1 MSEVLI
7 TGASGFAGT
16 NLLKHLST
24 KGIKSTAL
32 VRKPKVGEMGWQSD
46 LTFSSEIGAVVHLAG
61 KAHDLKK
68 VAGSD
73 EYFCVNTELTKRVFG
88 AFLNSNAHTFIY
100 VSSVKAIADKVE
112 GEMLLETDLPK
123 PLTPYGKSKLAAE
136 MYLLALPLPA
146 PKNVYILRP
155 CMIHGRGNK
164 GNLNLLYKLVKK
176 GIPWPLGAFEN
187 KRSFLSVDNFCFV
200 VDEILSGNLAP
211 GVYNLA
217 DTDPLSTNELIR
229 LIAKGMN
236 KKALIWSFPKPLIQL
251 LAKVGDYLSL
261 PLTTERLQKLTDDYV
276 VSNHKL
282 LNALGKPLPVEA
294 HLGMMKT
301 IKSFEKS

>member
-1 MSEVLI
+1 VSEVLV

-16 NLLKHLST
+16 NLVKFLSA
-24 KGIKSTAL
+24 KGITSTAL
-32 VRKPKVGEMGWQSD
+32 VRKPKVGEMGWKSD
-46 LTFSSEIGAVVHLAG
+46 LIFSREIDTVVHLAG

-68 VAGSD
+68 VAESA
-73 EYFCVNTELTKRVFG
+73 EYFYVNTELTKRVFN
-88 AFLNSNAHTFIY
+88 AFLNSNAQTFIH
-100 VSSVKAIADKVE
+100 VSSVKAIADTVE
-112 GEMLLETDLPK
+112 GEMLSESDTPK
-123 PLTPYGKSKLAAE
+123 PLTPYGESKLAAE
-136 MYLLALPLPA
+136 RYLLAQELPA
-146 PKNVYILRP
+146 TKKLYILRP
-155 CMIHGRGNK
+155 CMIHGPGNK

-200 VDEILSGNLAP
+200 VDEILAGRLAP

-217 DTDPLSTNELIR
+217 DTEPISTNEVIR

-251 LAKVGDYLSL
+251 FAKVGDYLRL

-276 VSNHKL
+276 VSNQKL

-294 HLGMMKT
+294 RLGMMKT